1 MLKIEKNF
9 KNRTSILYFLPF
21 SPSNLEI
28 TQSIIKLLAEIKPS
42 AIAIALPF
50 FIKDKWLLAVKSLP
64 TISVLS
70 LTYKTK
76 ETEYLIVEPL
86 CPLVEATR
94 YAIFSGVPIF
104 FIDLPKEAQEED
116 LANFTPLPTYLI
128 KELEFTK
135 YVDLTLSFFEEH
147 LTEREKYIAEKIL
160 EISQKYESMAIILPF
175 YQVRGVIRALE
186 RASGLL
192 YLPKNIPKEIEIYTL
207 NSKSLREILSEPGY
221 FQSIYEKNR
230 KKLMESKNF
239 VLDRITLFEEIFEKA
254 RQKYFKETGTELSPK
269 DLQVFGQF
277 LRNLLLIKGQYI
289 PDLYTLILA
298 VRGIGG
304 DEFAFW
310 FWEIATFYEF
320 QKEELSPFPIINL
333 SPEDLRLP
341 SKRLRISRKIK
352 SIRSSLSFLQGFTTR
367 EERKVFKK
375 GFTGKVICSF
385 PPEDVVVETFG
396 KKVMEKGLKVIT
408 ENLRKIEPFTVSLKD
423 GLDLKETIRKWV
435 FEETPYV
442 KEEPQAHAKAG
453 SIVIIF
459 EEDPDPLTGKERYP
473 WNFTWHGEHHQESDM
488 AFYSTDPKEN
498 VVGPGIAKA
507 KYGGF
512 MLTYPP
518 MRVYDIWEDPYFD
531 IAINKAERL
540 LLAGIDYS
548 LEKYIIYVAK
558 KPPSNLAKKFA
569 SLQGKKVIFLPI
581 GSFSKSFLEK
591 IRVFHVLEGHY
602 VRKYAHKYI
611 KNK

>member
-1 MLKIEKNF
+1 MLRIEKRF

-21 SPSNLEI
+21 FSSNLEI
-28 TQSIIKLLAEIKPS
+28 TQNIIKLLAEIKPS

-50 FIKDKWLLAVKSLP
+50 FVKEKWLIAVKYLP
-64 TISVLS
+64 NISVIS
-70 LTYKTK
+70 LTYKNF

-94 YAIFSGVPIF
+94 YALFSGIPIF
-104 FIDLPKEAQEED
+104 FIDFPKDAPQED
-116 LANFTPLPTYLI
+116 LSNLIPLPPYLI
-128 KELEFTK
+128 KNIGFEK
-135 YVDLTLSFFEEH
+135 YVNLTFSFLDKH

-160 EISQKYESMAIILPF
+160 EISQKYNSVAIILPF
-175 YQVRGVIRALE
+175 YQVKGVIEALE
-186 RASGLL
+186 IASGLL

-207 NSKSLREILSEPGY
+207 YSKSVREILSEPGY
-221 FQSIYEKNR
+221 LQSVYEKNR
-230 KKLMESKNF
+230 KKLIEDRNF
-239 VLDRITLFEEIFEKA
+239 TLDRVSIFEEILEKA
-254 RQKYFKETGTELSPK
+254 RDKYHKETGTELSPK
-269 DLQVFGQF
+269 DFQVFGQF

-320 QKEELSPFPIINL
+320 QKEELSPFPTINL
-333 SPEDLRLP
+333 SPEDLKF
-341 SKRLRISRKIK
+341 SFKRLRISRKIK
-352 SIRSSLSFLQGFTTR
+352 SLRSGLSFLQKFTTR
-367 EERKVFKK
+367 EERKIFKK
-375 GFTGKVICSF
+375 GFTGRVICSF

-396 KKVMEKGLKVIT
+396 KKVMEKGIKVIT
-408 ENLRKIEPFTVSLKD
+408 ENLRKIEPFFASLKD
-423 GLDLKETIRKWV
+423 GLDLRETIRKWV

-442 KEEPQAHAKAG
+442 KEEPQANAKAG
-453 SIVIIF
+453 SVVIIF
-459 EEDPDPLTGKERYP
+459 EEDPDPVTGMEKYP

-488 AFYSTDPKEN
+488 AFYATDPKEN
-498 VVGPGIAKA
+498 IVGPGIAKA

-518 MRVYDIWEDPYFD
+518 MRVYDIWEDSYFD
-531 IAINKAERL
+531 MAKDKAERL

-558 KPPSNLAKKFA
+558 KPPGELAKKFA

-581 GSFSKSFLEK
+581 GSFSKTFLEK
-591 IRVFHVLEGHY
+591 IRIFHVLEGHH

-611 KNK
+611 NK

>member
-1 MLKIEKNF
+1 MLRIEKKF
-9 KNRTSILYFLPF
+9 KNKTSILYFLPF
-21 SPSNLEI
+21 FPSNLEI

-50 FIKDKWLLAVKSLP
+50 FVKDKWLLAVKYLP
-64 TISVLS
+64 NISVIS
-70 LTYKTK
+70 LIYKNQ

-94 YAIFSGVPIF
+94 YALFSKIPIF
-104 FIDLPKEAQEED
+104 FIDFPKDVPQED
-116 LANFTPLPTYLI
+116 LSNLIPLSPYLI
-128 KELEFTK
+128 KDLGFEK
-135 YVDLTLSFFEEH
+135 YVDLTLSFFEKH
-147 LTEREKYIAEKIL
+147 LTEREKYTAEKIL
-160 EISQKYESMAIILPF
+160 EISQKYDSVAILLPF
-175 YQVRGVIRALE
+175 YQVKGVIKALE
-186 RASGLL
+186 ITSGLL
-192 YLPKNIPKEIEIYTL
+192 YFPKNIPKEIEIYTL
-207 NSKSLREILSEPGY
+207 YSKSVREILSEPGY
-221 FQSIYEKNR
+221 FQSVYEKNR
-230 KKLMESKNF
+230 KKLIEDKNF
-239 VLDRITLFEEIFEKA
+239 TLDRITIFEEILEKA
-254 RQKYFKETGTELSPK
+254 RKKYSKETGTKLSPK
-269 DLQVFGQF
+269 DFHVFGQF

-320 QKEELSPFPIINL
+320 QKEELSPFPTINL
-333 SPEDLRLP
+333 SPEDLKLT

-352 SIRSSLSFLQGFTTR
+352 SIRSGLSFLKKFTTR
-367 EERKVFKK
+367 EERKIFKK
-375 GFTGKVICSF
+375 GFSGRVICSF

-396 KKVMEKGLKVIT
+396 KKVMEKGLKVVT
-408 ENLRKIEPFTVSLKD
+408 ENLRKIEPFLASLKD
-423 GLDLKETIRKWV
+423 GLDLRETIRKWI

-442 KEEPQAHAKAG
+442 KEEPQARAKAG
-453 SIVIIF
+453 SVVIIF
-459 EEDPDPLTGKERYP
+459 EEDPDPKTGIEKYP

-488 AFYSTDPKEN
+488 AFYATDPKEN
-498 VVGPGIAKA
+498 VIGPGIAKA

-518 MRVYDIWEDPYFD
+518 MRVYDIWGDSYFD
-531 IAINKAERL
+531 IAKNKAERL

-558 KPPSNLAKKFA
+558 NPPSDLAKKFA
-569 SLQGKKVIFLPI
+569 SIQGKKVIFLPI
-581 GSFSKSFLEK
+581 GSFSKNFLEK
-591 IRVFHVLEGHY
+591 IRIFHVLEGHH

-611 KNK
+611 NK